1 MENPFVTNGY
11 VGPEYFCDRVQ
22 ETADITDLLVNG
34 NNLALISPRRYGKTD
49 LLRHC
54 FAQEKVKAD
63 YYTFIVDIYATKSL
77 ADMVNKLGKS
87 ILEELKPKG
96 KRSWSAFLNV
106 LSSVKA
112 GVEYDAMG
120 QPSWNLSLG
129 QIQNPSNTLD
139 EIFHYLQH
147 ADRPCL
153 VAIDEFQQILKY
165 DDKNVEAT
173 LRTYMQYCP
182 NAHFVFSGSQR
193 HLMGGIFSSPS
204 RPFYQS
210 VTIINLQPIPKQKY
224 VDFCVS
230 HFESADKILDREL
243 VEELYDRF
251 DGGTFYMQK
260 VMNVLFMK
268 TKTKGHC
275 TLADLKPAIDYIINF
290 TAPTYEDLMY
300 QLPDKQGQVLKAIS
314 VDGNAKQVMSGD
326 FAKRHGLVSAS
337 SVSSAVKALLD
348 KDLITNDKGVYQVYD
363 RFFDIWIRMGEK
375 V

>member
-22 ETADITDLLVNG
+22 ETTDITDLLVNG

-147 ADRPCL
+147 ADKPCL

-204 RPFYQS
+204 RPF
-210 VTIINLQPIPKQKY
+210 LPKRHHNQ
-224 VDFCVS
+224 
-230 HFESADKILDREL
+230 
-243 VEELYDRF
+243 
-251 DGGTFYMQK
+251 
-260 VMNVLFMK
+260 
-268 TKTKGHC
+268 
-275 TLADLKPAIDYIINF
+275 F
-290 TAPTYEDLMY
+290 TAYSKTE
-300 QLPDKQGQVLKAIS
+300 IC
-314 VDGNAKQVMSGD
+314 
-326 FAKRHGLVSAS
+326 
-337 SVSSAVKALLD
+337 
-348 KDLITNDKGVYQVYD
+348 
-363 RFFDIWIRMGEK
+363 
-375 V
+375 

>member
-1 MENPFVTNGY
+1 
-11 VGPEYFCDRVQ
+11 
-22 ETADITDLLVNG
+22 
-34 NNLALISPRRYGKTD
+34 
-49 LLRHC
+49 
-54 FAQEKVKAD
+54 
-63 YYTFIVDIYATKSL
+63 
-77 ADMVNKLGKS
+77 MVNKLGKS

-147 ADRPCL
+147 ADKPCL

-165 DDKNVEAT
+165 ADKNVEAT
-173 LRTYMQYCP
+173 LRTYMQYCS

-210 VTIINLQPIPKQKY
+210 VTIINLRPIPKQKY

-230 HFESADKILDREL
+230 HFESAGKILDREL
-243 VEELYDRF
+243 VEELYNRF

-275 TLADLKPAIDYIINF
+275 AMADLEPAITYIINF

-300 QLPDKQGQVLKAIS
+300 QLPDKQSQVLKAIS
-314 VDGNAKQVMSGD
+314 ADGNPKQVMSGD

-363 RFFDIWIRMGEK
+363 KFFDIWIRTGENL
-375 V
+375 

>member
-77 ADMVNKLGKS
+77 ADMVNKLGRS

-147 ADRPCL
+147 ADKPCL

-165 DDKNVEAT
+165 ADKNVEAT

-230 HFESADKILDREL
+230 HFELAGKILDREL

-275 TLADLKPAIDYIINF
+275 TLADLEPTIDYIINF

-300 QLPDKQGQVLKAIS
+300 QLPDKQSQVLKAIS
-314 VDGNAKQVMSGD
+314 ADGNAKQVMSGD

-363 RFFDIWIRMGEK
+363 KFFDLWIRMGEK